1 MTACDR
7 RVSPEPWVAREKS
20 STPGTTRN
28 PRKIFFFLLGEKE
41 GRGIITVKKASL
53 GFEHANGRMLIAPVI
68 FKD

>member
-1 MTACDR
+1 MGCR
-7 RVSPEPWVAREKS
+7 RKEQHSWNYKESKED
-20 STPGTTRN
+20 
-28 PRKIFFFLLGEKE
+28 FFFLLGERE